1 MSITRALRSAKRQ
14 SLSLIFLVIGAV
26 LVLFTI
32 LTLLNMIF
40 RQIVLEPEGLLEAAS
55 DPEVTKSILLTL
67 YASLLATLI
76 AMILGTP
83 LAYVL
88 ARHDFP
94 GKSIVES
101 IIDVPV
107 IIPHSVA
114 GIALYALFMS
124 RSPLG
129 KAFSSVGIIFEDGLW
144 GIVVAMLFV
153 SAPFYVN
160 AAREGFQSV
169 NPRLDRVART
179 LGASQW
185 KAFYQITLPLAL
197 RHLFSGAVM
206 AWARGISEFGA
217 VIMIAFY
224 PMIAPILI
232 FYKFTTH
239 GLKASQPIAVLLI
252 LICLVVFIALRA
264 SSKYWER
271 RK

>member
-1 MSITRALRSAKRQ
+1 MPDRTLLRSIRNQ
-14 SLSLIFLVIGAV
+14 SLSLIFLFIGSV
-26 LVLFTI
+26 LILFTI
-32 LTLLNMIF
+32 LTLFNMIF
-40 RQIVLEPEGLLEAAS
+40 RQIVLDPAGLLEAAS
-55 DPEVTKSILLTL
+55 DPEVIESILLTL
-67 YASLLATLI
+67 YSSLLATLI
-76 AMILGTP
+76 AIILGTP

-94 GKSIVES
+94 GKSVLES

-124 RSPLG
+124 RSPVG
-129 KAFSSVGIIFEDGLW
+129 KAFSSIGIIFEDNLW

-153 SAPFYVN
+153 STPFYVN
-160 AAREGFQSV
+160 AAREGFQSI
-169 NPRLDRVART
+169 NPRLERVART

-185 KAFYQITLPLAL
+185 KAFYQITLPLAI

-232 FYKFTTH
+232 FYNFTTH
-239 GLKASQPIAVLLI
+239 GLKGSQPIAVLLI
-252 LICLVVFIALRA
+252 LICFVIFIFLRT
-264 SSKYWER
+264 STKYWER

>member
-1 MSITRALRSAKRQ
+1 MSTKKVLRNIKCQ
-14 SLSLIFLVIGAV
+14 PLSLIFLLIGSV
-26 LVLFTI
+26 LILFTI
-32 LTLLNMIF
+32 LTLFNMIF

-55 DPEVTKSILLTL
+55 DPVVIRSILLTL
-67 YASLLATLI
+67 YASFLATLI
-76 AMILGTP
+76 ATILGTP

-94 GKSIVES
+94 GKSVVES
-101 IIDVPV
+101 IIDMPV

-114 GIALYALFMS
+114 GIALYALFMR
-124 RSPLG
+124 RSVVGEAFQNLG
-129 KAFSSVGIIFEDGLW
+129 IVFEDTLW

-153 SAPFYVN
+153 STPFYVN
-160 AAREGFQSV
+160 AAREGFQSI
-169 NPRLDRVART
+169 NPRLERVART

-185 KAFYQITLPLAL
+185 KAFYQITLPLAI

-232 FYKFTTH
+232 FYRFTTH

-252 LICLVVFIALRA
+252 LICFVVFITLRT